1 LAAAPRPAQRRTRGT
16 RQTVSLVV
24 RLSASSW
31 LVRLAGPPTRMASR
45 GTPTMDLEIVGDARD
60 ARDAL
65 NDPFEDLTLHRGTD
79 ASEQRDEALGDRDAR
94 GRHVHL
100 RLPFD
105 CGEDAIL
112 QE

>member
-1 LAAAPRPAQRRTRGT
+1 
-16 RQTVSLVV
+16 
-24 RLSASSW
+24 
-31 LVRLAGPPTRMASR
+31 
-45 GTPTMDLEIVGDARD
+45 MDLEIVGDARD

-112 QE
+112 QEHVFHGGQDSSCMRVAVDGAIDVPVTARMRRAAAVTA